1 MIALWHWSQKYDGK
15 NNTSAGAGRGVM
27 GRWGSNGREGRIV
40 GSLPKQVFPHQIPG
54 IFIALNYDDYAARV
68 ALLLL
73 YET

>member
-1 MIALWHWSQKYDGK
+1 
-15 NNTSAGAGRGVM
+15 M